1 MLYIFVIYSSL
12 LYITCIYSFKNNLL
26 FVNNK
31 LNKHLFMKPQ
41 DMINYLT
48 SIKDYTI
55 ITVGEKHKNLE
66 EMMIINDMK
75 VYYVNLNNILD
86 KNEILNILTNKY
98 RYLDSGENLWIFCR
112 GSFIGSKEDI
122 YKIIREKNI

>member
-1 MLYIFVIYSSL
+1 MLYIFLIYSSL
-12 LYITCIYSFKNNLL
+12 LYITSTYGFKNNLL
-26 FVNNK
+26 FGNNK
-31 LNKHLFMKPQ
+31 LNKHLFMKPP

-86 KNEILNILTNKY
+86 KNEILDILINKY
-98 RYLDSGENLWIFCR
+98 RYLDSDEKLWIFHR
-112 GSFIGSKEDI
+112 GSFIGSKEDV
-122 YKIIREKNI
+122 YQIINKKNI